1 MREVSNEELCVI
13 EVDKG
18 MVSDHL
24 PNKVFEALQAYK
36 KQVDRKGFT
45 APAAGA
51 PPLPSGEFELPS
63 VESETGDLLHVNT
76 DPDHDLWSEGDL
88 TDPEAEFDS
97 DTEDDEMD
105 HGEEDGRVPGRQ
117 EEENPEQPTAQQ
129 FSVPIEV
136 NEDYCTEKHY
146 AQLAS
151 AAEESML
158 SSFL

>member
-1 MREVSNEELCVI
+1 MI

-36 KQVDRKGFT
+36 KQVDAKRGP
-45 APAAGA
+45 PAAGG

-76 DPDHDLWSEGDL
+76 DPDNDLWSEGDL

-97 DTEDDEMD
+97 DTEDDEMA
-105 HGEEDGRVPGRQ
+105 HGEEDGRVLGR
-117 EEENPEQPTAQQ
+117 EAEENPEQPTARQ
-129 FSVPIEV
+129 FSVPVEV
-136 NEDYCTEKHY
+136 NEDYCIERHSP
-146 AQLAS
+146 QLAS
-151 AAEESML
+151 AAEEGML
-158 SSFL
+158 